1 MNEPPILIDVS
12 RLIWRQWTRRLPTGI
27 DRVCL
32 SYLDHFAH
40 RAMAVVQFRR
50 FRRILGGDDSG
61 RLIDL
66 LLNGS
71 ERFRT
76 HLVATLAASALHKEP
91 AAFGQIYLNVGHTV
105 LDSPFLNT
113 WIWRH
118 GVRAVFLIHDLI
130 PITHPQ
136 LCRSGEAER
145 HRRRIENALQCASG
159 LIVNSA
165 ATEAELVRFANESG
179 LPMPPCLVAWLG
191 VDNSIATSRTPDPQ
205 RPYFVMV
212 GTIEARKN
220 HLLILKVWQDLVARM
235 GQDSPELIIIGQR
248 GWEARSAIALLDEL
262 GPLNGHVRELQRCDD
277 ETMRD
282 MIRGACALLMPSF
295 VEGFGLPLVE
305 ALRDGTPVL
314 ASDMPVFRE
323 IAADIPRYLDPAD
336 RAAWTKSIEEYLVDG
351 PDRQRQL
358 KMLSDFP
365 VPRWSDHFARVDDFL
380 DGLAPPRQLRR

>member
-1 MNEPPILIDVS
+1 
-12 RLIWRQWTRRLPTGI
+12 LPTGI

-32 SYLDHFAH
+32 SYLEHFAH
-40 RAMAVVQFRR
+40 RARAVVQFRR
-50 FRRILGGDDSG
+50 FRRILGRDDSR
-61 RLIDL
+61 RLFDL

-71 ERFRT
+71 EWFRT
-76 HLVATLAASALHKEP
+76 RLVTNLAASVLHEEP
-91 AAFGQIYLNVGHTV
+91 AAEGQIYLNAGHTV
-105 LDSPFLNT
+105 LDSPFLNA
-113 WIWRH
+113 WIRDH

-136 LCRSGEAER
+136 FCRSGEAER
-145 HRRRIENALQCASG
+145 HRRRIENALESASG

-165 ATEAELVRFANESG
+165 ATKAELVRFSHENG

-191 VDNSIATSRTPDPQ
+191 VENLGTTNAAPAPR

-220 HLLILKVWQDLVARM
+220 HLLILKVWADLVAHM
-235 GQDSPELIIIGQR
+235 GKDAPELIIIGQR
-248 GWEARSAIALLDEL
+248 GWEAESAIALLDDL
-262 GPLNGHVRELQRCDD
+262 GPLEGHVRELHRCDD

-282 MIRGACALLMPSF
+282 IISGARALLMPSF

-305 ALRDGTPVL
+305 ALRDSTPVL

-323 IAADIPRYLDPAD
+323 IAADIPRYLDPTD
-336 RAAWTKSIEEYLVDG
+336 RAAWAESIREYLVDG

-358 KMLSDFP
+358 KLLTLFP
-365 VPRWSDHFARVDDFL
+365 VPRWPDHFERVDDFL
-380 DGLAPPRQLRR
+380 NDLPPPRQLRRQ